1 MFDISTLAQL
11 SELKT
16 AIIASKE
23 YGQGTVVGSNGRF
36 GFVKLDDG
44 RDAFLNPD
52 KMQSVLPGDKVKVLL
67 TKNDKDQLEATIE
80 ALQEHAFKRFVGVYK
95 IKGSNHFVL
104 PNIKNFNRWIFL
116 PPQFRSKCQDGDN
129 ILCELL
135 RHPYEEEGKAAA
147 KVVANIGKDSAPY
160 FEHKLVIAKFGLYR
174 YWPKEASEQAAEC
187 KKLALKLDKR
197 TDYTHIPFVTIDSY
211 STRDMDDA
219 VYAVANDEGFDV
231 YVAIA
236 DPSSFI
242 SPSSAIAKGARD
254 YAQSVYLS
262 GEVLPMLPDNLATEA
277 FSLIEN
283 EDRPALICRAQVSHS
298 GEIVRFNFEKGT
310 IRSRCKCNYTAVS
323 DFITSGTAFTGN
335 AEIISA
341 INSLAELAKIRLT
354 YREANN
360 LVHEDQ
366 PDYDLQ
372 LNNKGKIESIIKR
385 ERNVA
390 HKLIEEAML
399 IINLC
404 AGELLA
410 SHQAGIHTR
419 HDGLRQDRL
428 GEIKALLKEEL
439 ETTEFEQLSANLD
452 TAEGF
457 KTLMKS
463 LRAHPKSY
471 LISPLKRMCA
481 TSELSDQALPH
492 SNQGYAHYATV
503 SSPLRRYADLSNHWT
518 ISQLLTGKKAQSA
531 SDKAIARLNESIEN
545 GRQAVR
551 EVEQWL
557 KSQYVQQHIGEKA
570 QGHIRIVTQT
580 GFGVK
585 LDDSGI
591 EGFVQIPKNAS
602 KSFDAKRMTI
612 TLGNV
617 VYSLD
622 TPIEVIIAEGIPD
635 KRRVRFEVEAI
646 NTFIAQ
652 DAATSKENKKVESI
666 ETVNDEIS
674 SNDE

>member
-11 SELKT
+11 TELKT

-36 GFVKLDDG
+36 GFVKLEDG

-104 PNIKNFNRWIFL
+104 PTIKNFNRWIFL

-147 KVVANIGKDSAPY
+147 KVVANIGKDADPY

-174 YWPKEASEQAAEC
+174 YWPKEASEQASEC

-197 TDYTHIPFVTIDSY
+197 TDFTHIPFVTIDSY

-219 VYAVANDEGFDV
+219 VYAVASDEGFDV
-231 YVAIA
+231 YIAIA

-254 YAQSVYLS
+254 YAQTVYLP

-277 FSLIEN
+277 FSLLEN
-283 EDRPALICRAQVSHS
+283 ENRPTLICRAQVSPT
-298 GEIVRFNFEKGT
+298 GEIIRFNFEKGI
-310 IRSRCKCNYTAVS
+310 IRSRCKCNYPAVS
-323 DFITSGTAFTGN
+323 DFLTSGTAFTAN
-335 AEIISA
+335 AEVIST
-341 INSLAELAKIRLT
+341 INNMAELAKIRLA

-372 LNNKGKIESIIKR
+372 LNNKGKIENIIKR
-385 ERNVA
+385 ERNIA
-390 HKLIEEAML
+390 HKLVEEAML

-410 SHQAGIHTR
+410 NNQAGIHTR

-439 ETTEFEQLSANLD
+439 EATEFEQLSANLD
-452 TAEGF
+452 SAEGF
-457 KTLMKS
+457 KTLFKT
-463 LRAHPKSY
+463 LRAHPKNH

-481 TSELSDQALPH
+481 TSELSAEALPH

-518 ISQLLTGKKAQSA
+518 ISQLLSGKKAQSA
-531 SDKAIARLNESIEN
+531 SEKAITRLNESIEN

-557 KSQYVQQHIGEKA
+557 KSQYVQQHLGEKA

-591 EGFVQIPKNAS
+591 EGFVQIPKNIS

-612 TLGNV
+612 TLNDV

-622 TPIEVIIAEGIPD
+622 TPIEVIIAEGMPD

-646 NTFIAQ
+646 NNFMSK
-652 DAATSKENKKVESI
+652 DAANTVEEPN
-666 ETVNDEIS
+666 ETADNNIS
-674 SNDE
+674 EA